1 MKKTNNQE
9 TTKEKKEKEKLVCQS
24 TIIKDYGIPKSM
36 VEKLLP
42 NPKLVRNPHYR
53 CAAPMKLYPLSA
65 VEGLLSIKDVQ
76 DAIEKHKLRSSAAKK
91 AVQTKLDNYDAKIND
106 AIKNIIVVI
115 QDDVESKAIAD
126 YNDNETYLA
135 SLGYCEPKYITTN
148 DNRDFLERITVNYI
162 RHVLTDYDRMICDA
176 KTKAWVDRFYAKVWD
191 DRFYAKYKNGVLDAI
206 AKAYPKYAAEC
217 ERQKETYLDE
227 AA

>member
-1 MKKTNNQE
+1 MKTINNQE

-42 NPKLVRNPHYR
+42 NPKLVRNPHYK

-76 DAIEKHKLRSSAAKK
+76 DAIEKHKRRSSAAKK
-91 AVQTKLDNYDAKIND
+91 AVQTKLDNVDLRADN
-106 AIKNIIVVI
+106 AIKNIIVKTES
-115 QDDVESKAIAD
+115 DVEAHAIDAYNEWETVKANTSNH
-126 YNDNETYLA
+126 Y
-135 SLGYCEPKYITTN
+135 EPNYITSTPS
-148 DNRDFLERITVNYI
+148 RAFLDRITVNYI
-162 RHVLTDYDRMICDA
+162 RHELTEYDERLCEE
-176 KTKAWVDRFYAKVWD
+176 KGKVGKASFYI
-191 DRFYAKYKNGVLDAI
+191 KYKLGVLDAI

-217 ERQKETYLDE
+217 ERQF
-227 AA
+227 